1 TNYWV
6 DVIMTS
12 TETSA
17 NRAPVATNDTGFT
30 TSQNTALTL
39 SATTLLAND
48 NDPDSDPL
56 SITGVS
62 NPVNGTAVYNA
73 QTNSVVF
80 TPTAGYSGAA
90 SFSYAI
96 SDGRGGTAS
105 ATVGLTVA
113 AGANRPPVATND
125 TGLSVRR
132 NEATQISAAT
142 LLANDTDPDGD
153 ALTITGVSGAT
164 NGTVAFNAA
173 TNVINFTPATD
184 YTGAANFTYTVGDG
198 RGGTASATVSL
209 AVSAGVTGVNLF
221 DDNATPTNVTVNDG
235 ASVELGMRFSVAQA
249 GTINGIRFYKGP
261 QNTGTH

>member
-1 TNYWV
+1 YATTSNYFSTSHTSGLLTAPAGANGVFSYGLANAMPTDSFGSTNYWV

-80 TPTAGYSGAA
+80 TPT
-90 SFSYAI
+90 
-96 SDGRGGTAS
+96 
-105 ATVGLTVA
+105 
-113 AGANRPPVATND
+113 
-125 TGLSVRR
+125 
-132 NEATQISAAT
+132 
-142 LLANDTDPDGD
+142 
-153 ALTITGVSGAT
+153 
-164 NGTVAFNAA
+164 
-173 TNVINFTPATD
+173 
-184 YTGAANFTYTVGDG
+184 
-198 RGGTASATVSL
+198 
-209 AVSAGVTGVNLF
+209 
-221 DDNATPTNVTVNDG
+221 
-235 ASVELGMRFSVAQA
+235 
-249 GTINGIRFYKGP
+249 
-261 QNTGTH
+261 